1 MDAIAIVIPLIP
13 VVVGLFYALY
23 AHASNTDRH
32 PAKKDIVFKDVCLPE
47 MKRLEDCITKDVG
60 ALKELMNQRFNSLEQ
75 LIRNGGG
82 PPKIRT

>member
-1 MDAIAIVIPLIP
+1 MDAIVIVIPLIS

-23 AHASNTDRH
+23 THASNTDRH
-32 PAKKDIVFKDVCLPE
+32 PAKKDIVFRDVCLPE
-47 MKRLEDCITKDVG
+47 MKRLEDCAEKEIKG
-60 ALKELMNQRFNSLEQ
+60 LKELMNQRFNSLEQ